1 MFLALAGYAL
11 KRVIRSWRLFIA
23 LSLGVVLASSF
34 FAGINISIN
43 SVGAKSLN
51 QQLTQIYADIVVS
64 SSKTVSSGDVAEL
77 RRLALT
83 VDGIVDVSVLS
94 RIRSVPAFAPLK
106 IKLPDNTTITFRFR
120 NDVVLGV
127 SEDSYVYRSMVVEE
141 GNHTL
146 GEDEVYIEIDSEIAR
161 NVSIGENITLIMQ
174 VASGPFKRHLIT
186 KNLTVAGFVSL
197 NDQAFLMTFGR
208 YGVPIFS
215 PLAAFGIHRFTHNII
230 IAGWNTT
237 FSRILDDVHS
247 YSPSIHGL
255 TVDVILSLDRES
267 LINAWDIESSRVNLE
282 ALEAQLENLIGVSL
296 PDGGFSIK
304 NQLLNVINSYESI
317 SLMMVLQGVILALPV
332 FFVAWYMGL
341 TVSNVSFNLRRREI
355 GLLSTKGFSSG
366 QLLRLFLLE
375 AIFIGLIGAAAGIF
389 LGAVFTPAF
398 TTGLSLETLRID
410 LETVVSVTV
419 FSVAI
424 ALLAVYKPARR
435 AAKMK
440 TVEALREYLY
450 LEEAK
455 TYRKVWLWLALALGT
470 YKIVM
475 FILGL
480 DVASL
485 IQPTWRGGA
494 GGFLANLLLRTT
506 IFVDNI
512 LTYLGP
518 ILFFWGF
525 AKIFIEGSVGVQKVL
540 GRAARLFIGD
550 LSVIS
555 EKNVSRN
562 AARVASVTFLLAIIV
577 GYSVSAVGQIATQK
591 DYTERLIRA
600 YVGSDLSIIPESVD
614 NVTSIIE
621 WLRENVTGIESL
633 TVEYT
638 GFSGESPFPEALKI
652 VAINPVEW
660 LETAYYEEE
669 WFKGISLEE
678 LPSSLSNET
687 IILDSKFSKYL
698 DVGDPIS
705 IRIGGKTF
713 NLTVIAF
720 YGPEDSQP
728 SGFSLR
734 EWTRRTQSL
743 NSYVNLSLYE
753 CVNKTVSAMAKI
765 LVRLNPEA
773 DGEEIAENI
782 RDLEG
787 VEWVVSVDEQL
798 RFRDENIL
806 ISGPLNIMRLG
817 VFFAALAASVG
828 VALVTFVTMQERRKE
843 ITLLMVRGLSLKQ
856 VVATLLAEN
865 LTVLLIAYGMGG
877 FVGYL
882 IDRGNVAAMNV
893 ASPLVAPRVIFPP
906 EALLTLTLIGLLL
919 ASSAV
924 IPIIVMAFLYSSKL
938 VWRV

>member
-83 VDGIVDVSVLS
+83 VDGVVDVSVLS
-94 RIRSVPAFAPLK
+94 RIRSVPALAPLK
-106 IKLPDNTTITFRFR
+106 IKLPDNTTITFRRFR

-127 SEDSYVYRSMVVEE
+127 SEDSYMYRSMVVEE

-146 GEDEVYIEIDSEIAR
+146 GEDEVYIEIDSDIAR
-161 NVSIGENITLIMQ
+161 NVSIGENITLIIQ

-197 NDQAFLMTFGR
+197 NDQAFLMALGG
-208 YGVPIFS
+208 YGIPIFS
-215 PLAAFGIHRFTHNII
+215 PLAAFGIPRFAHNII
-230 IAGWNTT
+230 IAEWNKT
-237 FSRILDDVHS
+237 FSKILDEVYS

-267 LINAWDIESSRVNLE
+267 LINAWDIESSRANLE
-282 ALEAQLENLIGVSL
+282 ALEAQLKNLIGVSL
-296 PDGGFSIK
+296 PGRGFSTK
-304 NQLLNVINSYESI
+304 NQILNVINSYESL
-317 SLMMVLQGVILALPV
+317 SLLMILQGVILALPV

-375 AIFIGLIGAAAGIF
+375 AAFVGLIGAVAGIL
-389 LGAVFTPAF
+389 LGAAFTPVFTMGQF
-398 TTGLSLETLRID
+398 TEIPNVE

-419 FSVAI
+419 FSIAI
-424 ALLAVYKPARR
+424 AILAVYKPARR

-440 TVEALREYLY
+440 AVDALREYLY
-450 LEEAK
+450 VEEAK
-455 TYRKVWLWLALALGT
+455 TYRKIWLWLALALGT

-475 FILGL
+475 LILGL
-480 DVASL
+480 DVSSL
-485 IQPTWRGGA
+485 IQPTGIGGA
-494 GGFLANLLLRTT
+494 RGFLTNLLIQTVN
-506 IFVDNI
+506 FVDNV

-525 AKIFIEGSVGVQKVL
+525 AKIFIEGSVKVQELL
-540 GRAARLFIGD
+540 GRVSRLLIKD

-555 EKNVSRN
+555 ERNVRRN

-577 GYSVSAVGQIATQK
+577 GYSVSAVGQIATQR

-600 YVGSDLSIIPESVD
+600 YVGADMSIIPSSVD

-621 WLRENVTGIESL
+621 WLRENVTGIESV

-638 GFSGESPFPEALKI
+638 GFSGESPFPETIKI
-652 VAINPVEW
+652 VAINPEEW
-660 LETAYYEEE
+660 LKTAYYEKE
-669 WFKGISLEE
+669 WFGGSSPDQIV
-678 LPSSLSNET
+678 SSLSNDT
-687 IILDSKFSKYL
+687 IILDGKFSKYL
-698 DVGDPIS
+698 DVGDLIS
-705 IRIGGKTF
+705 ITIGGKAF

-720 YGPEDSQP
+720 YGPEVPQVT
-728 SGFSLR
+728 GFSLR
-734 EWTRRTQSL
+734 QRMRMVQSL
-743 NSYVNLSLYE
+743 NS
-753 CVNKTVSAMAKI
+753 
-765 LVRLNPEA
+765 
-773 DGEEIAENI
+773 
-782 RDLEG
+782 
-787 VEWVVSVDEQL
+787 
-798 RFRDENIL
+798 
-806 ISGPLNIMRLG
+806 
-817 VFFAALAASVG
+817 
-828 VALVTFVTMQERRKE
+828 
-843 ITLLMVRGLSLKQ
+843 
-856 VVATLLAEN
+856 
-865 LTVLLIAYGMGG
+865 
-877 FVGYL
+877 
-882 IDRGNVAAMNV
+882 
-893 ASPLVAPRVIFPP
+893 
-906 EALLTLTLIGLLL
+906 
-919 ASSAV
+919 
-924 IPIIVMAFLYSSKL
+924 
-938 VWRV
+938 